1 MRPMVR
7 DSKIAT
13 FHSSHMHGDVRLYYC
28 PHHCL
33 FRLEYELELEILFH
47 GKPEIVGTSSTYDV
61 TCAREV
67 QAMVLDAIDLA
78 VKPLKER
85 G

>member
-7 DSKIAT
+7 DPKIAT

-33 FRLEYELELEILFH
+33 FRLEYELELETLFH
-47 GKPEIVGTSSTYDV
+47 GKPEIVSVSSTYDV
-61 TCAREV
+61 TRAREV
-67 QAMVLDAIDLA
+67 QALVLDAIDIA
-78 VKPLKER
+78 DRPLR
-85 G
+85 GRS